1 MSIKINRLEAENI
14 KRVKAVMIE
23 PTADGLTVIGG
34 NNRQGKSSVLDAITW
49 ALGGNKYRPSEA
61 KRQGSAIP
69 PNIKLTLSNGFVVER
84 KGKNS
89 SLKVTDPAGKKSGQ
103 QVLDEFVEQLALDL
117 PKFMEASDK
126 EKAEILLQILGIGNE
141 LAALDKQE
149 TELCNERLAIGRI
162 ADQKAKYAKEQPYY
176 EDAPEELVS
185 VSELIKQQQEILARN
200 GENQKKRDHLAQLQ
214 NRRDALEDAVAK
226 LAEELAV
233 KRQELDSVLADVDT
247 ARKSVK
253 DLQDE
258 STEELEKNIEDIEEI
273 NRRVRAN
280 LDKEKAEEEAK
291 EYKDQ
296 YQALDQK
303 IEAVRKNRTGLLKD
317 ADLPLEGLS
326 VEEGKLAYKG
336 QKWDNMAGSEQLI
349 VAAAI
354 VRKLNPQCGFV
365 LLDKLEQMDLNTL
378 DEFSRWLEAE
388 GLQAIATRVS
398 TGEECSIIIED
409 GYVAGQEDGQPEP
422 EPEPKKEAFVPKKW
436 EEGGF

>member
-117 PKFMEASDK
+117 PRFMGASDK

-214 NRRDALEDAVAK
+214 NRCGALEDAAAK

-303 IEAVRKNRTGLLKD
+303 IEAVRKSRTGLLKD

-349 VAAAI
+349 VATAI

-422 EPEPKKEAFVPKKW
+422 EPEPKKETFVPKKW

>member
-34 NNRQGKSSVLDAITW
+34 NNRQGKSSVLDAIMW

-61 KRQGSAIP
+61 KRQGSTIP
-69 PNIKLTLSNGFVVER
+69 PNIRIVLSNGFIVER
-84 KGKNS
+84 KGKNGT
-89 SLKVTDPAGKKSGQ
+89 LKVTDPSGKKSGQ

-117 PKFMEASDK
+117 PKFLGASDK

-176 EDAPEELVS
+176 EDAPEELMS

-214 NRRDALEDAVAK
+214 NRCGALEDAVAK

>member
-1 MSIKINRLEAENI
+1 M
-14 KRVKAVMIE
+14 
-23 PTADGLTVIGG
+23 
-34 NNRQGKSSVLDAITW
+34 Q
-49 ALGGNKYRPSEA
+49 
-61 KRQGSAIP
+61 
-69 PNIKLTLSNGFVVER
+69 
-84 KGKNS
+84 
-89 SLKVTDPAGKKSGQ
+89 
-103 QVLDEFVEQLALDL
+103 
-117 PKFMEASDK
+117 
-126 EKAEILLQILGIGNE
+126 
-141 LAALDKQE
+141 
-149 TELCNERLAIGRI
+149 
-162 ADQKAKYAKEQPYY
+162 
-176 EDAPEELVS
+176 
-185 VSELIKQQQEILARN
+185 
-200 GENQKKRDHLAQLQ
+200 
-214 NRRDALEDAVAK
+214 
-226 LAEELAV
+226 
-233 KRQELDSVLADVDT
+233 
-247 ARKSVK
+247 

-349 VAAAI
+349 VATAI